1 MTRRIATRR
10 APRSRAAAALPLGLL
25 LAATALAGAP
35 ARASA
40 QMVPPELPIGRD
52 DLVRVVDH
60 AEARELEVVLGPV
73 SLPAGGAHHR
83 PQLQLVTLPTEG
95 WLHGFRWEM
104 RDESG
109 RRLPDELL
117 HHWNFVDP
125 DAREL
130 FAPVPRRIVAAG
142 RETAAQG
149 MPSLLG
155 MPVGP
160 GTRILIISMFA
171 NPTEVDYDRAFLHVW
186 MDYTPA
192 ADPGLIAPRDVFTF
206 YFDVMG
212 PVGDKDF
219 PLPPGEHGRSWEASP
234 AVDARI
240 LGLSGHLHDHAL
252 WIRLEDVTTG
262 DVIWEAEPE
271 IGDDGRVMGVP
282 TGKLWWRG
290 GRRIYK
296 DHVYRLS
303 VRYRNPLDGPAPDG
317 GMGALGGI
325 ILADRDDWPA
335 VDKTDLAYMQDL
347 RNMLEKPNEAHGGHG
362 GMDHAG
368 MDHAAMDHSNPVSH
382 EHAADGQAEGDDGK
396 ARARTR
402 KP

>member
-1 MTRRIATRR
+1 MAQPTATDM
-10 APRSRAAAALPLGLL
+10 AVRSRAAARLSLGLL
-25 LAATALAGAP
+25 LAVPALLGGRAG
-35 ARASA
+35 ASA
-40 QMVPPELPIGRD
+40 QMAPPELPIGRD

-60 AEARELEVVLGPV
+60 AGERELEVVLGPV
-73 SLPAGGAHHR
+73 ALPAGGPHLR

-130 FAPVPRRIVAAG
+130 FAPVPRRILAAG
-142 RETAAQG
+142 RETSAQG

-160 GTRILIISMFA
+160 DTRILIISMFA
-171 NPTEVDYDRAFLHVW
+171 NPTEVPYEQAFLHVW

-192 ADPGLIAPRDVFTF
+192 SDPGLIRPRDVFTF

-219 PLPPGEHGRSWEASP
+219 PLPPGEHERSWEASP

-240 LGLSGHLHDHAL
+240 LGLSGHLHDHAA

-262 DVIWEAEPE
+262 HVIWEAEPE
-271 IGDDGRVMGVP
+271 IGEDGRVMGVP

-290 GRRIYK
+290 GRRIFK

-303 VRYRNPLDGPAPDG
+303 VRYRNPLDALAPDG

-335 VDKTDLAYMQDL
+335 VDKAEMAYMQDL

-362 GMDHAG
+362 GMDHSG
-368 MDHAAMDHSNPVSH
+368 MDHSATESH
-382 EHAADGQAEGDDGK
+382 EHASGDGSARTEGTG
-396 ARARTR
+396 RAPTR